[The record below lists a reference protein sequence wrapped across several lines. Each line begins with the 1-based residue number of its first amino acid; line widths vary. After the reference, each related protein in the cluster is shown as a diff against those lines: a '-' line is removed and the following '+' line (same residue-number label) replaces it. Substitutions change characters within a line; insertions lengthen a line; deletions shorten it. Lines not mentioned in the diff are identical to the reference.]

1 MAVGEVQMKNNL
13 KTIREIYGATQEQI
27 ARAVCVNRVTVA
39 NWESGASIPS
49 TTNREKLSLFYG
61 ISPDFFF
68 DAELTEDAVQMI
80 KDVSEKERKITSESD
95 GKRDKTEEYHK
106 MFEEIDFGKLL
117 DDYMITTKLLLAKA
131 DDANLD
137 SLRTALTV
145 NERMGKRLKA
155 IIDIRE
161 EEEKETICF

>member
-1 MAVGEVQMKNNL
+1 MSTVELSSKIEALKEWEAVIDEAQ
-13 KTIREIYGATQEQI
+13 A
-27 ARAVCVNRVTVA
+27 
-39 NWESGASIPS
+39 ESEA
-49 TTNREKLSLFYG
+49 
-61 ISPDFFF
+61 
-68 DAELTEDAVQMI
+68 
-80 KDVSEKERKITSESD
+80 ITSESD